1 MKPIKIDNVT
11 PQREDKITLMDIY
24 RTLWSCRDFELS
36 HLWQRSVFLTAF
48 LLLVYTGY
56 GILIFNLL
64 TVSKDVPETTLL
76 VLSCLGLFILLIGIV
91 LSQLWIMMA
100 KGSKAWYEVYEK
112 AIMEIEGNSRYATE
126 TVTDFMSDDEVR
138 HGYVP
143 NPDNF
148 DYRLNTTHAGG
159 FSPSRINII
168 IGQLS
173 FAVLLILYVVH
184 TCLMAY
190 ACGQQDWPWSLIIL
204 LSSTAALLIVCC
216 FSCHYLKDRVKS
228 SAIRK

>member
-1 MKPIKIDNVT
+1 MRPIKIDDVT
-11 PQREDKITLMDIY
+11 PQREDKISLMDIY

-48 LLLVYTGY
+48 LLLVYSGY

-64 TVSKDVPETTLL
+64 TVSNDVPGTNLL
-76 VLSCLGLFILLIGIV
+76 VLSCLGLFILLIGMV

-126 TVTDFMSDDEVR
+126 TVTDFMCDDEVR

-143 NPDNF
+143 NPDDF

-159 FSPSRINII
+159 FSPSRINIV

-173 FAVLLILYVVH
+173 LVVLFILYVVH
-184 TCLMAY
+184 TCLMGFAY
-190 ACGQQDWPWSLIIL
+190 GQQNCYRTLIIL
-204 LSSTAALLIVCC
+204 LSSLAVLLIVYC
-216 FSCHYLKDRVKS
+216 FLSHHLKERVKS
-228 SAIRK
+228 SAIKK